1 MNWRRKKNRMRQR
14 SSDNW
19 NFRAGTWDALK
30 TELIDFEGDYPL
42 IGSPSTPDFQGVC
55 TANDYKAYSDSGL
68 VSMFVDDYIL
78 ERFWNN
84 PEKYIPKM
92 KGCAAVMS
100 PDFSLFIGMP
110 EPMLRWNVYRNRL
123 VGYVWE
129 KAGAVVVPTISWA
142 DESSF
147 EYCFEGVRKG
157 SVVAVSN
164 TGCKTA
170 EHRAFFDRGYQ
181 AMISALA
188 PSKILFQCSGRFRAE
203 YQAENVTFI
212 DSFFQKKRKS
222 WAEEAGKV

>member
-1 MNWRRKKNRMRQR
+1 MRQR

-42 IGSPSTPDFQGVC
+42 IGSPSMPDFKAVC

-142 DESSF
+142 DENSF
-147 EYCFEGVRKG
+147 GYCFEGVRKG

-170 EHRAFFDRGYQ
+170 EHRAFFDMGHQ
-181 AMISALA
+181 AMISALD
-188 PSKILFQCSGRFRAE
+188 PSKILFQCSTRFRAD
-203 YQAENVTFI
+203 YQAANVTFI
-212 DSFFQKKRKS
+212 DSFFQKKHKS